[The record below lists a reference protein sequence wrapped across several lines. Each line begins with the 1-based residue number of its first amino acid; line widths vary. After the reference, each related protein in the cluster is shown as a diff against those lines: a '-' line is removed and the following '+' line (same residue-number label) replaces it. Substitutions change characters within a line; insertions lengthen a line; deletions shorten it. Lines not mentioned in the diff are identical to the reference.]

1 MSGAA
6 ERVFAQHPA
15 GFHAVQLRVHHHRPR
30 SGQADPEERENEAGR
45 ALGGPRAL
53 ARRVERVV

>member
-30 SGQADPEERENEAGR
+30 SDPEERESEAGR